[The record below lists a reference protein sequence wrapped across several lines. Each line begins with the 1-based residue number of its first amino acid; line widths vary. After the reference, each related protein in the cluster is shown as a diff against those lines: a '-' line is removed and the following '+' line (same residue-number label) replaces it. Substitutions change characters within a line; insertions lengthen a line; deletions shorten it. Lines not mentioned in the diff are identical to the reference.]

1 MYATLSKS
9 WEPLFFLLFKFLVSG
24 CFVQLLVGRLVCT
37 GFGHGSCVVQLATTT
52 CLVVFLYPSPYL
64 QAVLR
69 VNCTLQLLVMK

>member
-9 WEPLFFLLFKFLVSG
+9 WESLFFLLFKFLVSG

-52 CLVVFLYPSPYL
+52 CLVVFFVSKSLFAGCPACELYSATTCY
-64 QAVLR
+64 
-69 VNCTLQLLVMK
+69 